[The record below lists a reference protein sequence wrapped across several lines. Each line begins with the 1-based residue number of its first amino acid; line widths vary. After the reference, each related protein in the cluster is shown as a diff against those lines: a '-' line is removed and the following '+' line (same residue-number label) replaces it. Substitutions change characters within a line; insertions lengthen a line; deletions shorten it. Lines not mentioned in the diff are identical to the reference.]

1 MFSITITDFITIK
14 LCSATLCVSMS
25 ITVEQFVE
33 VCSSNGASDAACGIY
48 TYPLNVQ
55 AHDCQSI
62 LTCAQ
67 HLNMYT
73 YAHTEKQAAV
83 PHWYSRSLAFSVL
96 IKTLRLLAP
105 SSTNP
110 MALCSL
116 LLQPNGLLQRLS
128 YFFCSIFFPPF
139 LSQRVWEHLWPFVMN
154 GWGKRGERWMWNI
167 TPPGSAGGK
176 KKWENERGRQRRR
189 ERMDVGRGEDVCV
202 CAHRGVEGVTAQ
214 ELHTKAPTCTLPL
227 YLCPDCQACR
237 VCTRVCQCL
246 FARFVYALARG
257 RACVRKAEIG

>member
-55 AHDCQSI
+55 AHDCRSI

-73 YAHTEKQAAV
+73 FMHMR
-83 PHWYSRSLAFSVL
+83 SRPLAFSVL

-128 YFFCSIFFPPF
+128 YFFSLSIFSPPF
-139 LSQRVWEHLWPFVMN
+139 LSQRVWERLWPFVMN

-176 KKWENERGRQRRR
+176 KK
-189 ERMDVGRGEDVCV
+189 
-202 CAHRGVEGVTAQ
+202 
-214 ELHTKAPTCTLPL
+214 
-227 YLCPDCQACR
+227 
-237 VCTRVCQCL
+237 
-246 FARFVYALARG
+246 
-257 RACVRKAEIG
+257 